1 MTVKTDKTLN
11 GSYEKSLHSMGR
23 IFAGIALAII
33 LGVPIAIMLR
43 YQVMPPWSSFF
54 IGLGGVL
61 AIYLPVGII
70 EFVTYVPMLGT
81 GSSYLMFVTG
91 NLTNLK
97 VPCAL
102 NSLEVAEIKP
112 GTKEA
117 DIIATISVATSAIVT
132 DVIIIIGVV
141 AASMLQPLLE
151 SPTAAPAFANVIP
164 ALFGALGVVWLRKY
178 WKIAVVPCLVM
189 LVAFIWVDKSIL
201 GIMIPV
207 AAVIAIFCARF
218 IYNRE
223 KK

>member
-1 MTVKTDKTLN
+1 MTNKTMN
-11 GSYEKSLHSMGR
+11 GSYEKSLHNIGR
-23 IFAGIALAII
+23 IFAGLALMVI
-33 LGVPIAIMLR
+33 LGVPLAICL
-43 YQVMPPWSSFF
+43 YYSVIPPWKTFF

-102 NSLEVAEIKP
+102 NALEVADVKP

-141 AASMLQPLLE
+141 AASALLPVLN
-151 SPTAAPAFANVIP
+151 SPAAQPAFNNVIP

-178 WKIAVVPCLVM
+178 WKIAIVPCIVM
-189 LVAFIWVDKSIL
+189 LIVFIFVDKSIL

-207 AAVIAIFCARF
+207 AAIIAIACARF
-218 IYNRE
+218 IYKRE
-223 KK
+223 NK